1 MTSICAQGIS
11 ITNIRCSGGAAALTA
26 QLRAIYGTDLI
37 GLWIGEDIV
46 VDGSNN
52 VTSWPGRVGGALAPT
67 SATLYTKATV
77 SGRTAIANT
86 VSAGVVGYTATLSV
100 LPKALFTVAAP
111 TTLPFGNYNTA
122 IWRGDNGLY
131 LFGNS
136 STSEWYTVGAIYR
149 NGATGISVGSGSN
162 IYEADLASG
171 SNNAIYVGTQTQVV
185 GRSWLGTIS
194 FAMAIA
200 AVPTALQRLQTQLA
214 LDIYYRPA
222 VAPAAQLALDL
233 YNLFTTT
240 LAGLWV
246 GEDMTLSGTDVIS
259 WPGRLGPVLP
269 PIKAGVYRTVSTIG
283 IRKASIAAADEWRG
297 YGATTAVAK
306 AFVSIAKVPTL
317 PFAEIAQCVGT
328 GADNHA
334 IAGNVGTSGLV
345 TGAGWTHYVNGIA
358 AEAVTGLAGTI
369 AHLEGDNASSASA
382 GTRVGCSV
390 LGTPTGRV
398 WPSEIGAVVA
408 LSDVPTGSKR
418 IKANALLSSYY
429 SLTLSAPAQL
439 ALDLANLFGADIT
452 GLWIGD
458 DIVLTGSDLASWPGR
473 AGPTLAAT
481 GTYLTQQVGGRLYT
495 RANNATDAHYL
506 SVTVSAA
513 PLSFI
518 AVASVPTIIGDGS
531 SLVGL
536 PGGAM
541 LANNPASG
549 EWFTTYGWSHYRN
562 GVSDETC
569 VATTPAVFEADIAT
583 QVAVALEIAGR
594 NSGASRSWTT
604 DFGFMLALSAPP
616 SAGNRAAAVA
626 LLRAYYGI

>member
-233 YNLFTTT
+233 YNIL
-240 LAGLWV
+240 
-246 GEDMTLSGTDVIS
+246 
-259 WPGRLGPVLP
+259 
-269 PIKAGVYRTVSTIG
+269 
-283 IRKASIAAADEWRG
+283 
-297 YGATTAVAK
+297 
-306 AFVSIAKVPTL
+306 
-317 PFAEIAQCVGT
+317 
-328 GADNHA
+328 
-334 IAGNVGTSGLV
+334 
-345 TGAGWTHYVNGIA
+345 
-358 AEAVTGLAGTI
+358 
-369 AHLEGDNASSASA
+369 
-382 GTRVGCSV
+382 
-390 LGTPTGRV
+390 
-398 WPSEIGAVVA
+398 
-408 LSDVPTGSKR
+408 
-418 IKANALLSSYY
+418 
-429 SLTLSAPAQL
+429 
-439 ALDLANLFGADIT
+439 GADIT
-452 GLWIGD
+452 GLWIGE
-458 DIVLTGSDLASWPGR
+458 DIVASGSNISYWPGR
-473 AGPTLAAT
+473 LGPVLMNSGVDPLLKSTLGSRVSTYNDTGIEVGIWAT
-481 GTYLTQQVGGRLYT
+481 L
-495 RANNATDAHYL
+495 
-506 SVTVSAA
+506 SAA
-513 PLSFI
+513 PQSVF
-518 AVASVPTIIGDGS
+518 AVIDLTSLPFVDTHVVVGSLAGPENTI
-531 SLVGL
+531 VGEYTST
-536 PGGAM
+536 PNWMTDTGYA
-541 LANNPASG
+541 
-549 EWFTTYGWSHYRN
+549 HYYN
-562 GVSDETC
+562 
-569 VATTPAVFEADIAT
+569 
-583 QVAVALEIAGR
+583 
-594 NSGASRSWTT
+594 GASSELAHTGPGVYEGVKAGVTAT
-604 DFGFMLALSAPP
+604 DIRVGGFGGDYGGYEFKGKIACVMSLSAIP
-616 SAGNRAAAVA
+616 SAGNRAAVVA
-626 LLRAYYGI
+626 LLRAYYGF